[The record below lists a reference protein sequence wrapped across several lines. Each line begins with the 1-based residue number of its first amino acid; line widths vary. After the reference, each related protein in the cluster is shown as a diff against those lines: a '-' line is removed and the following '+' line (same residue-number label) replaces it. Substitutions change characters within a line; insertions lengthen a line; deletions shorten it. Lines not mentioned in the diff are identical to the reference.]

1 MLSHWKIHK
10 SESILSTPWFE
21 IKRDR
26 CQTPEGVI
34 VPEYYTWVKRDCVI
48 VFPVTEDN
56 HVLLIKQYRHGVQQ
70 ICIDYPGGTIE
81 EGQSVFEAAQ
91 SELLEETKYSSRD
104 FTAIGSFL
112 MDSSYSNQKA
122 HFVMALKC
130 TNAQSNPNPQEMTEV
145 LKIPIAD
152 ISRFAEAN
160 VDCLLCSFL
169 TVKALGKLK

>member
-1 MLSHWKIHK
+1 MLGYWKIHK

-34 VPEYYTWVKRDCVI
+34 VPEYYTWIKRDCVI

-56 HVLLIKQYRHGVQQ
+56 HVLLIKQYRHGVKN

-81 EGQSVFEAAQ
+81 EGQSVFAAAR
-91 SELLEETKYSSRD
+91 SELIEETGYSSMD
-104 FTAIGSFL
+104 FTDIGSFL

-122 HFVMALKC
+122 HFVLALKC
-130 TNAQSNPNPQEMTEV
+130 TKTQSNSNQQEITEV
-145 LKIPIAD
+145 LNIPLAD
-152 ISRFAEAN
+152 ISGFAEAE
-160 VDCLLCSFL
+160 VECLLCSLL
-169 TVKALGKLK
+169 TVKALCKLK